1 MPPITSFFTKK
12 KRFRSSSSELVFEVI
27 PPKKARTDL
36 PALTQTPSQNE
47 ASSCH
52 LPCCDLSSAVPKRV
66 PFDKF
71 STARII
77 QKKSRYFQPDWL
89 EKNSWLSYC
98 KTENKAYCQTCRYV
112 VSAGL
117 KKVMDAHGANAF
129 TSTGFT
135 NWRTASE
142 QFSRLDGSIVILPRV
157 AK

>member
-12 KRFRSSSSELVFEVI
+12 KRFRSSSSELVLD

-36 PALTQTPSQNE
+36 PTLIPTPSENE
-47 ASSCH
+47 ASSCN

-66 PFDKF
+66 PFDKT

-98 KTENKAYCQTCRYV
+98 KTENKAFARHADTLLV
-112 VSAGL
+112 LG
-117 KKVMDAHGANAF
+117 
-129 TSTGFT
+129 
-135 NWRTASE
+135 
-142 QFSRLDGSIVILPRV
+142 
-157 AK
+157 